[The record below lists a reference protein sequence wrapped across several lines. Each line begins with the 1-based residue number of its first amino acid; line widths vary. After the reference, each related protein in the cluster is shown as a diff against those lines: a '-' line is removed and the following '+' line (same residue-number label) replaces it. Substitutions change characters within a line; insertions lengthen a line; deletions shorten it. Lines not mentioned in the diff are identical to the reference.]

1 VSDAYQDLLVR
12 FDIERGALVDGSL
25 ILEDAAA
32 YGVNEERIASYIER
46 TSVLALPGD
55 GRGRDER
62 LAARLRASTPAELA
76 DWARSLRLAAETLD
90 AYLRRNTNAAFYE
103 SGVINTR

>member
-1 VSDAYQDLLVR
+1 VTYQDLLVR
-12 FDIERGALVDGSL
+12 FDIERGAFVDGSL

-32 YGVNEERIASYIER
+32 YGASEERIASYIER

-55 GRGRDER
+55 GRERAER

-76 DWARSLRLAAETLD
+76 DWARTLRLAAEALD
-90 AYLRRNTNAAFYE
+90 AYLRRNTSIPTA
-103 SGVINTR
+103 